1 MLLLLKRTSH
11 KAQFF
16 RERLS
21 NTVSLDMMLIS
32 SGTFLMGSSEN
43 EIDSATPTLHER
55 NPNQSPQHYVT
66 VPSFCMGKYPIT
78 QEQWR
83 VVSNLPQVERELNPE
98 PSEFSGGI
106 RPVEQ
111 VSWFD
116 AQEFCARLSKFTKRE
131 YRLPSEAEWEYACR
145 AKTTSPFHFGETI
158 TTDLANYHG
167 EDYYG
172 RGSIGI
178 NREKTTSVGTFP
190 PNVFGLHDMHGNV
203 LEWCLDC
210 YHQDYKGAPTDG
222 SAWIDPDT
230 TNMERIMRGGAWNT
244 FPQFCCSASRAH
256 YIPNIRRA
264 SNQGFRIACNI
275 KKTPLL

>member
-1 MLLLLKRTSH
+1 MPLLLKRTTH
-11 KAQFF
+11 KARFF

-21 NTVSLDMMLIS
+21 DNVSLDMMLIP
-32 SGTFLMGSSEN
+32 SGTFLMGSPED
-43 EIDSATPTLHER
+43 EIDR
-55 NPNQSPQHYVT
+55 NPNQSPQHSVS

-83 VVSNLPQVERELNPE
+83 VVSNLPQVEQELNPE
-98 PSEFSGGI
+98 PSQFSGDT

-145 AKTTSPFHFGETI
+145 ARTTSPFHFGETI

-167 EDYYG
+167 QDYYG
-172 RGSIGI
+172 QGSFGTY
-178 NREKTTSVGTFP
+178 REETTSVGTFS
-190 PNVFGLHDMHGNV
+190 PNIFGLYDMHGNV

-210 YHQDYKGAPTDG
+210 YHQDYKSAPTDG

-230 TNMERIMRGGAWNT
+230 TNMDRIMRGGAWST

-256 YIPNIRRA
+256 YRPNIRCA